1 MEQQIQKLKGQLN
14 EAKIKKDS
22 IVIPKTGVHKGD
34 RHIVIHDF
42 GDGTYNI
49 MPASGLIKVKY
60 RLGAARAKASD
71 LTLVKEDQLNENS
84 IGKVNESKAPR
95 ELKKHIGKTV
105 KDFKYDYDG
114 ESHYLTT
121 VFTDGTKMTITAY
134 GEYPDGAGMDFES

>member
-1 MEQQIQKLKGQLN
+1 MKMKDIKKGIDERRELMNNQIKKLNGRLN
-14 EAKIKKDS
+14 EIK
-22 IVIPKTGVHKGD
+22 
-34 RHIVIHDF
+34 
-42 GDGTYNI
+42 
-49 MPASGLIKVKY
+49 
-60 RLGAARAKASD
+60 
-71 LTLVKEDQLNENS
+71 DQLS
-84 IGKVNESKAPR
+84 ESKAPR